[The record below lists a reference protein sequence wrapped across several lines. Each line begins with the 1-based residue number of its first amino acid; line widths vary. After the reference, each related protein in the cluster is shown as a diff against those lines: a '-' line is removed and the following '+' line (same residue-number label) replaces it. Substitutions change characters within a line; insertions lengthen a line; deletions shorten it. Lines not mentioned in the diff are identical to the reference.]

1 MKPHQRIYLLQFIFA
16 LSMGALLARLPDLQV
31 EFELSEGQ
39 LGLLLVTLSFGVLA
53 GLTFLGQVV
62 QRLGARTTTFITIFG
77 ATILYALVPWMP
89 SASWAAPL
97 LFLAGT
103 LAGALEINANVEAD
117 RHEAVLGRRIM
128 SRVHGMW
135 SLGFFVTALVAAVL
149 RQWGVSV
156 ELHMTFA
163 LAVVI
168 IIGTLAFWNMQRA
181 PIRPG
186 DEATDHH
193 PPFAFP
199 TLGLLPLCL
208 LGAAPLWV
216 EGAGVDWSAIYMR
229 DIFAVE
235 PFVGGLSVTLFSLAI
250 AIGRLSMDPVVEY
263 FGPRSVATGLLLL
276 AIAGVTLI
284 ALAASPV
291 AALAGFTLAGIGCSS
306 VYPLAIS
313 AAARRTDR
321 PSALNVAALSQMT
334 FFVFFAG
341 PPLLGF
347 IAEHVGL
354 RFSYG
359 IIVPVLIAALLVR
372 RALSSERGA
381 VHAR

>member
-1 MKPHQRIYLLQFIFA
+1 
-16 LSMGALLARLPDLQV
+16 
-31 EFELSEGQ
+31 
-39 LGLLLVTLSFGVLA
+39 
-53 GLTFLGQVV
+53 
-62 QRLGARTTTFITIFG
+62 
-77 ATILYALVPWMP
+77 
-89 SASWAAPL
+89 
-97 LFLAGT
+97 
-103 LAGALEINANVEAD
+103 
-117 RHEAVLGRRIM
+117 
-128 SRVHGMW
+128 
-135 SLGFFVTALVAAVL
+135 
-149 RQWGVSV
+149 
-156 ELHMTFA
+156 
-163 LAVVI
+163 
-168 IIGTLAFWNMQRA
+168 
-181 PIRPG
+181 
-186 DEATDHH
+186 
-193 PPFAFP
+193 
-199 TLGLLPLCL
+199 
-208 LGAAPLWV
+208 
-216 EGAGVDWSAIYMR
+216 MR

-334 FFVFFAG
+334 FVVFFAG

-359 IIVPVLIAALLVR
+359 IIIPVLIAALLVR